1 MSIRLSGVYLVQHS
15 QNMSPSTEKSPSLS
29 NDSVSIPLQSS
40 KPPTAVAI
48 VTPQRSNSLDFLNFE
63 EKRQIIASSLS
74 LTDFLQHKH
83 AQGSAT
89 TPTSPTT
96 AKFIL
101 GEFQFDSSLSES
113 WFFPTCIVQSST
125 YWRPF
130 HSLQDVFGGV
140 GLGHLPRYKFLR
152 LSAPPARL
160 KTVTW

>member
-1 MSIRLSGVYLVQHS
+1 MANGWKFFLNVHQICNRWHFYCSLPIMSVRLNSVYLLQHS
-15 QNMSPSTEKSPSLS
+15 QNSMSPSTEKSSPLA
-29 NDSVSIPLQSS
+29 NDSPVSLPLQGS
-40 KPPTAVAI
+40 KAPTAVAI

-101 GEFQFDSSLSES
+101 G
-113 WFFPTCIVQSST
+113 
-125 YWRPF
+125 
-130 HSLQDVFGGV
+130 
-140 GLGHLPRYKFLR
+140 KFCWKLC
-152 LSAPPARL
+152 LFCFLLVIPV
-160 KTVTW
+160 K